1 MSLHLRT
8 IKDIRTLIAK
18 ELTPVYPAR
27 EISSLT
33 NIIIKTCLTAD
44 RLHHLTEPDLEVSPV
59 IIKKILSIIKELKAG
74 KPVQYVLGE
83 TVFYNCRIKLNKK
96 TFIPRQETEE
106 LVDLVIEENR
116 GFKGK
121 ILDIGTGSGCIAIA
135 IAKNIPDSEV
145 TAVDNSEEALE
156 AGRLNARLNNVKLD
170 FLNVDIL
177 NPQNDNLLPLCKI
190 IISNPPYVLESE
202 KEYMHRNVL
211 DFEPSNALFVPDDDP
226 LIYYRKILELLG
238 TILEPSGKIYFEI
251 NELMGESM
259 KNIMINASC
268 SNPVITKDING
279 KDRIIKGIYDG

>member
-259 KNIMINASC
+259 KKIMINASC
-268 SNPVITKDING
+268 SNPVITKDLNG
-279 KDRIIKGIYDG
+279 KDRIINGIYNG